1 MYLILRQRVILG
13 IDGFINDPVLGSQL
27 RIWFFGVNMW
37 WAIDD
42 RDNDGNGFNISL
54 GLPFHW
60 KVL

>member
-1 MYLILRQRVILG
+1 MYLILRQHVILG

-27 RIWFFGVNMW
+27 RIWCFGLNIW
-37 WAIDD
+37 WASKDIN
-42 RDNDGNGFNISL
+42 NDGNGFNISL

>member
-27 RIWFFGVNMW
+27 RIWFLGINIRWSRGDV
-37 WAIDD
+37 DKSG
-42 RDNDGNGFNISL
+42 DGLDISL

-60 KVL
+60 NVL